1 MSDAKIKSELRHDDQ
16 VLHLLL
22 DAPKAN
28 VLDGEMM
35 AQISAALHEH
45 GEHQNNPRLKAI
57 VFEGAGKHFSFGAS
71 VEEHTKERAKEML
84 SSFHGMF
91 RRLAEL
97 GVPTISIV
105 RGQCL
110 GGGMELASFTSW
122 IFANPTAAFGQPES
136 SLAVFPPMA
145 SVLLPWRVG
154 GGHAVDLCVSGRSI
168 TADEAKSIGLVHS
181 VDEDPATTCD
191 AFIEKHLLPKSAS
204 SLRFIEKAARLSLS
218 DALERQLPVLEA
230 LYLDELMETHDAN
243 EGINSFIERR
253 KPVFGTGTTS

>member
-35 AQISAALHEH
+35 AQISSAIDEH
-45 GEHQNNPRLKAI
+45 DANPRLKAI
-57 VFEGAGKHFSFGAS
+57 IFEGAGKHFSFGAS
-71 VEEHTKERAKEML
+71 VEEHTKDRAKQML
-84 SSFHGMF
+84 SAFHGMF

-97 GVPTISIV
+97 GVPTLSIV

-122 IFANPTAAFGQPES
+122 IFASPTAAFGQPES

-168 TADEAKSIGLVHS
+168 TAEEAKSIGLVHS
-181 VDEDPATTCD
+181 VDEDPAATCD
-191 AFIEKHLLPKSAS
+191 AFIEQHLLPKSAS

-230 LYLDELMETHDAN
+230 LYLDKLMETRDAN

-253 KPVFGTGTTS
+253 KPVFGTETTS

>member
-1 MSDAKIKSELRHDDQ
+1 MSDAKIKSVLRHDDQ

-122 IFANPTAAFGQPES
+122 IFASPTAAFGQPTG
-136 SLAVFPPMA
+136 VTPFQP
-145 SVLLPWRVG
+145 R
-154 GGHAVDLCVSGRSI
+154 GH
-168 TADEAKSIGLVHS
+168 
-181 VDEDPATTCD
+181 
-191 AFIEKHLLPKSAS
+191 
-204 SLRFIEKAARLSLS
+204 
-218 DALERQLPVLEA
+218 
-230 LYLDELMETHDAN
+230 
-243 EGINSFIERR
+243 
-253 KPVFGTGTTS
+253 